1 MTDTN
6 ARLKER
12 LDRIRFRAWR
22 RGFREA
28 DMVLGPFADRVGPEL
43 TDAELTEFESLLAED
58 NDHVLYSWIIE
69 TAPTPPEHDTLLL
82 GKLRA
87 FVKEHVAH
95 AVQQGIG

>member
-43 TDAELTEFESLLAED
+43 TEFESLLAED
-58 NDHVLYSWIIE
+58 NDHVLYSWVIE

-87 FVKEHVAH
+87 FVKAHVAH

>member
-1 MTDTN
+1 VTDTN

>member
-43 TDAELTEFESLLAED
+43 TDAELTEFESLLAEA
-58 NDHVLYSWIIE
+58 NDHVLYSWVIE
-69 TAPTPPEHDTLLL
+69 TAPTPAEHDTLLL

-87 FVKEHVAH
+87 FVKDHVAH

>member
-1 MTDTN
+1 VTDTN

-28 DMVLGPFADRVGPEL
+28 DMVLGPFADQVGPEL
-43 TDAELTEFESLLAED
+43 GDAELTEFEGLLAED
-58 NDHVLYSWIIE
+58 NDHEIYAWIIE
-69 TAPTPPEHDTLLL
+69 TAPTPVEYETALMIR
-82 GKLRA
+82 LRA
-87 FVKEHVAH
+87 FVKAHVAH